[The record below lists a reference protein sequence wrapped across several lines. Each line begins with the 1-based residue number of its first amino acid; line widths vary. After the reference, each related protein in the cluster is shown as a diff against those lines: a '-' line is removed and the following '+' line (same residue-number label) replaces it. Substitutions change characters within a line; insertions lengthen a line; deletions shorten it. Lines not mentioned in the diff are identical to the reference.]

1 MTSNGSLSEG
11 PPPSKKAL
19 MQQPLVDLSGFRF
32 DRVLD
37 DRPEEKR
44 VAVCGKIL
52 GRGDDEADAVVVIEK
67 LPFAADKAWTLMTS
81 TALHTYGMS
90 DLEFPM
96 SSEKVMGYC
105 YAFSGKLQKYQTLC
119 NL

>member
-1 MTSNGSLSEG
+1 MISNGSLSEG

-19 MQQPLVDLSGFRF
+19 MEEPLVDLSGFRF

-67 LPFAADKAWTLMTS
+67 LPFAADKAWTLMTT

-90 DLEFPM
+90 DLKIPM
-96 SSEKVMGYC
+96 FSEKVWVIFVRLEG
-105 YAFSGKLQKYQTLC
+105 
-119 NL
+119 N

>member
-19 MQQPLVDLSGFRF
+19 MEQPLVDLSGFRF

-67 LPFAADKAWTLMTS
+67 LPFAADKAWTLMTT
-81 TALHTYGMS
+81 TAGMS
-90 DLEFPM
+90 DLKIPTF
-96 SSEKVMGYC
+96 SEKVWVIVMRLEG
-105 YAFSGKLQKYQTLC
+105 
-119 NL
+119 N

>member
-19 MQQPLVDLSGFRF
+19 MEDPLVDLSGFRF

-67 LPFAADKAWTLMTS
+67 LPFAADKAWTLMTT
-81 TALHTYGMS
+81 TAYGMS
-90 DLEFPM
+90 DLKIPM
-96 SSEKVMGYC
+96 FSEKIWVIVMRLEG
-105 YAFSGKLQKYQTLC
+105 
-119 NL
+119 N